1 MVKTLIGHKI
11 LPEMPLTRRN
21 AHLIKATLADSQ
33 GLRHIA
39 AAKYIHAPGTKF
51 ERIIAKLGDSTVTV
65 DLRGVEIVVP
75 NETEKDFAEY
85 LDIEAFYAGR
95 FGKEIYALTSE
106 YLIAAQVFN
115 TANTSAGS
123 ATNSAV
129 AYTSGNSA
137 TISFIADVIAS
148 IRRLRALG
156 EQPDT
161 VVMSGPVY
169 ERIRQGALVQAFVR
183 GTLYAGAETTV
194 ETIQKAL
201 ASFGIK
207 QVLIGDGY
215 YNTAADNATAS
226 LSQLWS
232 NTYIAVCKAGEV
244 GSGGE
249 NEPDGAD
256 VPLLGGLG
264 TDAFWEG
271 YAPGGVVS
279 ADKDAQSFEG
289 GIYVE
294 SYPNIELDAQVLRL
308 KMSNKPYIANTR
320 CLDLIATQY
329 S

>member
-1 MVKTLIGHKI
+1 M
-11 LPEMPLTRRN
+11 MPPFSLLDFWWASVDYLA
-21 AHLIKATLADSQ
+21 AHPL
-33 GLRHIA
+33 
-39 AAKYIHAPGTKF
+39 
-51 ERIIAKLGDSTVTV
+51 
-65 DLRGVEIVVP
+65 
-75 NETEKDFAEY
+75 
-85 LDIEAFYAGR
+85 
-95 FGKEIYALTSE
+95 
-106 YLIAAQVFN
+106 
-115 TANTSAGS
+115 
-123 ATNSAV
+123 
-129 AYTSGNSA
+129 
-137 TISFIADVIAS
+137 
-148 IRRLRALG
+148 
-156 EQPDT
+156 
-161 VVMSGPVY
+161 
-169 ERIRQGALVQAFVR
+169 
-183 GTLYAGAETTV
+183 
-194 ETIQKAL
+194 AL
-201 ASFGIK
+201 AA
-207 QVLIGDGY
+207 VVA
-215 YNTAADNATAS
+215 TAADNATAS